1 MSDEYKREIEQEIE
15 RISHISDKF
24 KQQEEFA
31 KFFCSNFWKYVA
43 DEVQASYDNLLV
55 VHQI

>member
-1 MSDEYKREIEQEIE
+1 MSEKYKQELSREIN
-15 RISHISDKF
+15 RIAHIKDKF

-31 KFFCSNFWKYVA
+31 KFFHSNFWKYVA

-55 VHQI
+55 VHQV

>member
-1 MSDEYKREIEQEIE
+1 MSEENKRELEQEIE
-15 RISHISDKF
+15 RISHIPDKF
-24 KQQEEFA
+24 KQQEEFT
-31 KFFCSNFWKYVA
+31 KFFHSNFWKYAA